1 MRAIDLDTPAIQRR
15 APRAWH
21 RITLA
26 VSLRRLAARNHHVT
40 PSTAPAR
47 GMGRGS
53 LLPPAWEPTD
63 TTNTPAAPAAGVE
76 DQR

>member
-26 VSLRRLAARNHHVT
+26 VSLRRLAASNHHAS

-47 GMGRGS
+47 GMGRV
-53 LLPPAWEPTD
+53 PPSPAKRENTQR
-63 TTNTPAAPAAGVE
+63 TPAAPAAGVGGE
-76 DQR
+76 R